1 MKNFVPKGK
10 LLKLN
15 ITLFLMK
22 EIYVHTRVNIHR
34 LRKRGSGGGGGRWG
48 SGGLFGG
55 IVWFLGEM
63 EGDQSSP
70 TELKEGP
77 HKTLTANK
85 RDQ

>member
-15 ITLFLMK
+15 ISIFFNERNKSTHQNQYSSPD
-22 EIYVHTRVNIHR
+22 EE
-34 LRKRGSGGGGGRWG
+34 RGGAGEQVGFGRSFG
-48 SGGLFGG
+48 GG

-70 TELKEGP
+70 TELKEGGG
-77 HKTLTANK
+77 A
-85 RDQ
+85 

>member
-15 ITLFLMK
+15 ISLFLMK
-22 EIYVHTRVNIHR
+22 EINVHTRVNIHR
-34 LRKRGSGGGGGRWG
+34 LRKRGSEGAGGVREVFLGE
-48 SGGLFGG
+48 

-70 TELKEGP
+70 TELKRGP
-77 HKTLTANK
+77 YKTLTANE